1 MKQGKLKRM
10 IVGGNTA
17 DGYISFAA
25 ENLRDCERVFMLMGA
40 VGCGKSSL
48 ILRVAQSMQER
59 GLDVELWQATGVLAN
74 AEVVVIPELAAA
86 VVDAGFMEHIHPE
99 SLGVVEEVYNFAEYW
114 DEDLIRRNH
123 REIKRL
129 QALVKE
135 NMLSEAGLLTVLSEN
150 QPRRYAA
157 AGIRLSEEEL
167 EEIAAGLAAE
177 IFNKSRVRVRHFL
190 ASVWGADGVVSFV
203 QEVSEDCE
211 RRFLLCGE
219 VDFLLERLLQAAVE
233 RGLSADLYYDP
244 LNTSRLQAVILPQL
258 SIAVLDAELEGLEPR
273 YNDEVFVCCQAEEN
287 DAVTD
292 EPSVAAEVRA
302 AALCG
307 EENTRRL
314 AAYYTAAMD
323 FERLDDVCSEIL
335 AKLWQMARERGC

>member
-1 MKQGKLKRM
+1 M
-10 IVGGNTA
+10 GGNTA
-17 DGYISFAA
+17 DGYISFAG
-25 ENLRDCERVFMLMGA
+25 ENLRDFERVFMLLGA
-40 VGCGKSSL
+40 AGCGKSSL
-48 ILRVAQSMQER
+48 ILRVAQSMSER
-59 GLDVELWQATGVLAN
+59 GLDVELWQTTGDVGN
-74 AEVVVIPELAAA
+74 AEAVIIPELAAA

-99 SLGVVEEVYNFAEYW
+99 SLGVVEEVYNLAEYW

-135 NMLSEAGLLTVLSEN
+135 NMVNEAGLLTILSEN
-150 QPRRYAA
+150 KPKRYAA

-177 IFNKSRVRVRHFL
+177 IFSKSQVRVRSFL
-190 ASVWGADGVVSFV
+190 ASVYGADGEVSFA
-203 QEVSEDCE
+203 QEVSADCE

-219 VDFLLERLLQAAVE
+219 VDFLLARLLQAAME

-244 LNTSRLQAVILPQL
+244 LCPRRLQMLILPQL
-258 SIAVLDAELEGLEPR
+258 SIAVLDAELEGIEPR
-273 YNDEVFVCCQAEEN
+273 YSDEVFVCCRAEGGEAAGESSAADDVRTAAARAEE
-287 DAVTD
+287 D
-292 EPSVAAEVRA
+292 
-302 AALCG
+302 L
-307 EENTRRL
+307 RRL
-314 AAYYTAAMD
+314 AAYYTAAMN